1 MKGKDKIKLKAQKV
15 LGRDIAEHLKKKKKK
30 NKEHWQTFPKTQVH
44 KYVKVIHYKIL
55 EAAYQVD

>member
-1 MKGKDKIKLKAQKV
+1 MKGKDKLKLKAQNV
-15 LGRDIAEHLKKKKKK
+15 EAGDIAETFKKRK
-30 NKEHWQTFPKTQVH
+30 NKEYWQTFPKTQVH